1 MRVDAESWDD
11 IRPKSA
17 VAANVGAGPDIIMG
31 TLDDPFKFKEKLL
44 DLTDLAEYIGAKS
57 GGWYP
62 VARKYGMNGNR
73 WIALPQGATRRL
85 HELSHQHDARRRL
98 R

>member
-17 VAANVGAGPDIIMG
+17 VAANVGAGPDIIFG
-31 TLDDPFKFKEKLL
+31 TLDDPFKFREKLL
-44 DLTDLAEYIGAKS
+44 DLTDLAEYLGDKY

-62 VARKYGMNGNR
+62 VARKYGTHR
-73 WIALPQGATRRL
+73 QALDRAA
-85 HELSHQHDARRRL
+85 ARRQRAAA
-98 R
+98 